1 MSMIAASLCVNVSKN
16 YALIP
21 DDDAVEPQYVRGV
34 KRNGE
39 CSDNTVSIP
48 PKAQAISH
56 LSL

>member
-1 MSMIAASLCVNVSKN
+1 VKTDQRN

-21 DDDAVEPQYVRGV
+21 DDDAVEPQYVWGV
-34 KRNGE
+34 KRSGE

-56 LSL
+56 RSL